1 MAFTG
6 KEAEEFPLDTAAEWT
21 ANYRKA
27 NPGAVKAHFIGRDLV
42 NKMLDQDGCMGLR
55 IYYAL
60 DDNGNKQL
68 IIVGADKDEND
79 IYKGIIAERLVT
91 CPPHCSSGNP
101 LNE

>member
-21 ANYRKA
+21 ANYRNA
-27 NPGAVKAHFIGRDLV
+27 NPGAVKAHFIGRDLI
-42 NKMLDQDGCMGLR
+42 NKMLEQDGCMGLR

-60 DDNGNKQL
+60 DENGNKQL
-68 IIVGADKDEND
+68 IIVGADQEEND
-79 IYKGIIAERLVT
+79 LYNGIIAEKLIK
-91 CPPHCSSGNP
+91 CPPNCPKDSP

>member
-21 ANYRKA
+21 ANYRNA
-27 NPGAVKAHFIGRDLV
+27 NPGAVKAHFIGRDLI
-42 NKMLDQDGCMGLR
+42 NKMLEQDGCMGLR

-60 DDNGNKQL
+60 DEKGNKQL

-79 IYKGIIAERLVT
+79 LYNGIIAERT
-91 CPPHCSSGNP
+91 IKCPPYCPKGSP